1 MEGKGTILLTGA
13 NGGYG
18 RAIVSHILSTPSLAA
33 QHHGIYTV
41 RNAATASAL
50 HHVLQSSTNT
60 HTHTHDIIS
69 MDLSRLSSVR
79 EAAAAINARLAAGE
93 IPQIRALILNAGFIG
108 PFTQSWTDPEE
119 EDGRRLD
126 MTFASNN
133 LGHWLLT
140 LLLLQSMDRER
151 GRVVVMSSSVHD
163 PEDKRNDVTGCYK
176 DNKWRTFFSG
186 DGNGSGSGSGMTDAI
201 AYGTWSNNST
211 DNDAAW
217 RSAQRRYGASK
228 LCLVMMVGELQRRL
242 DGDARLNK
250 ICVLA
255 MDPGTMPGT
264 ELVRRS
270 AWVVVLIFRVVLAP
284 LAVLTTWLRPNGSL
298 RTAKKSAA
306 DMMVLALECGEPL
319 CEYPKGW
326 YMNGLER
333 AEPSEESKD
342 ERKRVML
349 WRDSVRYTRLAEG
362 ETCLDNWR

>member
-1 MEGKGTILLTGA
+1 MDGKGTILLTGA

-50 HHVLQSSTNT
+50 HRTLQSSPNSPS
-60 HTHTHDIIS
+60 HTHDIMS

-79 EAAAAINARLAAGE
+79 EAAASINARVAAGE
-93 IPQIRALILNAGFIG
+93 IPPIRALILNAGFID
-108 PFTQSWTDPEE
+108 PFKQSWTDDTE

-126 MTFASNN
+126 MTFVSNY

-151 GRVVVMSSSVHD
+151 GRVVVVSSSVHD

-176 DNKWRTFFSG
+176 DNKWRTFFSY
-186 DGNGSGSGSGMTDAI
+186 DESGSGSGMTDPI

-242 DGDARLNK
+242 DADARLNK

-255 MDPGTMPGT
+255 VDPGTMPGT

-270 AWVVVLIFRVVLAP
+270 AWVVVLIFRFVLAP
-284 LAVLTTWLRPNGSL
+284 LAVLTTWLSPNGSL
-298 RTAKKSAA
+298 RTTRKSAA
-306 DMMVLALECGEPL
+306 DMMVLALKRGEPL

-333 AEPSEESKD
+333 AEPSDESKD
-342 ERKRVML
+342 ERKRECL

-362 ETCLDNWR
+362 ETCLGDWR